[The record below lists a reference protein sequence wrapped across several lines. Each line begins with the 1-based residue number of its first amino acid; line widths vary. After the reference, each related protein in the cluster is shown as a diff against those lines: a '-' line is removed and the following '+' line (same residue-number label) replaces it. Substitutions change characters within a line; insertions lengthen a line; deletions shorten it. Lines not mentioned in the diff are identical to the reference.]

1 MPLPHALMLP
11 GRANVTQKIQ
21 GSIFDALKEIN
32 QHGGGFR
39 VEIKVL
45 GCIYRSPI
53 LSRETHSPGL
63 FFFFFAAVRFS
74 AFQEIPASLL
84 FIWLYI
90 DTNRKISG

>member
-63 FFFFFAAVRFS
+63 FFFFLLLLDF
-74 AFQEIPASLL
+74 LL
-84 FIWLYI
+84 F
-90 DTNRKISG
+90 RKSLQACFLFGCT